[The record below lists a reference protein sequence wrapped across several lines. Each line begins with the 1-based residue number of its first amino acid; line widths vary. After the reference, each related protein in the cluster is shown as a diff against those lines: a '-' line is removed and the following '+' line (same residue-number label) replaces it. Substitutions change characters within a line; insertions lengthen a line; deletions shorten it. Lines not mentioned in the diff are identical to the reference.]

1 MKLSTL
7 LAGTALVI
15 GLAAPLAASAQ
26 TLPAIFAGNGP
37 GDGIYIDRD
46 YLDSLAAGGGSLKII
61 DFRSPE
67 AYAAGHI
74 AGAINIPNT
83 VLSPNLEG
91 LRNQLP
97 AIEERQAT
105 FAAAGLSYDDTI
117 VIYGDD
123 LAGRAFIAF
132 DQSGFENVHIL
143 EGGITEWTGPVS
155 TEIVTPVASDFVL
168 DRAKIEVVDKDYVL
182 AHLGTPNTVI
192 IDSRGAQGFDAGSI
206 PGSINIPI
214 GLSHN
219 GAAVQDIGAL
229 AAALEAN
236 GITPDQQLIL
246 TCGSGNVASNQL
258 AALRDLGYTN
268 LVLYDGSWEEW
279 GNDPATPKTLAQAG

>member
-1 MKLSTL
+1 MKRTFL
-7 LAGTALVI
+7 LASVAVLAAF
-15 GLAAPLAASAQ
+15 AAPLTASAQ
-26 TLPAIFAGNGP
+26 TLPAIFAGNEP
-37 GDGIYIDRD
+37 GEGIYVDQD
-46 YLDSLAAGGGSLKII
+46 YLNSLSPDESLKII

-74 AGAINIPNT
+74 DGAINIPNT
-83 VLSPNLEG
+83 VLSPKLAG

-97 AIEERQAT
+97 SIEERQAT

-117 VIYGDD
+117 IIYGDD

-132 DQSGFENVHIL
+132 DQSGFDKVHIL
-143 EGGITEWTGPVS
+143 EGGITEWAGEAS

-182 AHLGTPNTVI
+182 AHYKAPGTII
-192 IDSRGAQGFDAGSI
+192 IDSRGAEGFAAGSI

-214 GLSHN
+214 GVSHS
-219 GAAVQDIGAL
+219 GAAVQNIEAL

-236 GITPDQQLIL
+236 KVTPEHQLIL

-279 GNDPATPKTLAQAG
+279 GNDPSTPKTGTKAG